1 MNAMDVQTVGVI
13 GCGLMGS
20 GIAEV
25 VARAGA
31 DVVVVEANEEL
42 LERGLARVDA
52 SLSKA
57 VERGKLDAGERDIV
71 RARIRGVT
79 DLAELAGVDL
89 AIEAATEDLDA
100 KLSVFRRLDE
110 ITRPDVVLATNTSS
124 LPIAELGAATKRPA
138 HVVGM
143 HFFNPAPVM
152 ALIELIPSVDTS
164 EETYAF
170 AQAFAERLGKTTV
183 RSKDRAGFIVNML
196 LIPYLNAAI
205 RLLDGGVATR
215 EDIDTAIHL
224 GLGHPMG
231 PLTLIDLIGLDTTMH
246 VGNVLFEEFHEAAY
260 APPPLL
266 KRMVASG
273 RLGKK
278 SGRGFYD
285 Y

>member
-57 VERGKLDAGERDIV
+57 VERGKLDAGERDTV